1 MNMSYRKHQSLKYT
15 KPEIFTLY
23 KMSSIKRHV
32 KTEVGSS
39 YLCLVYIGSTLVERG
54 REGER
59 QSINQSI
66 DTKSDRDISI
76 KNKARMNRRVEL
88 FK

>member
-1 MNMSYRKHQSLKYT
+1 M
-15 KPEIFTLY
+15 
-23 KMSSIKRHV
+23 
-32 KTEVGSS
+32 GSS